1 MNLSM
6 NDVRLHLT
14 TWFNWWLGGWQ
25 DAWAMLPKPAALQTR
40 PTIFQTTDGV
50 RLSFSATENTP
61 GTWLSMPQASTS
73 NCSPQGVLLPDDD
86 VLLRELNLPP
96 LSERDIAAAVTMDA
110 HIASPFPAGDTHY
123 GYSIR
128 RLPNGQRQIEI
139 ALTRKNKLEQ
149 LLTQYPQQAL
159 FARGQCGAIPLQ
171 NDGHNQQTAW
181 YRSPL
186 TLSLSTLLGLVI
198 IAWIISPTL
207 LLRAESMAHEA
218 ALAKLNQE
226 AAPLLQKREE
236 LNNLKLQIEN
246 ALAFK
251 NEHPDPLFILE
262 QLSSNI
268 PDSTWVNQLSQR
280 KDQLTFDGTSENAI
294 AIVGLL
300 EKTPCL
306 KDVRLGTS
314 INRDPRSG
322 RETFQILAR
331 IHCNAIDVQP
341 SRATP

>member
-1 MNLSM
+1 MTLNMS
-6 NDVRLHLT
+6 DVRTHLT

-25 DAWAMLPKPAALQTR
+25 EAWAMLPKPAALQTR
-40 PTIFQTTDGV
+40 PPVFRTTDGT
-50 RLSFSATENTP
+50 RLSFSATANTH
-61 GTWLSMPQASTS
+61 GTWLNTPHTS
-73 NCSPQGVLLPDDD
+73 APQGVLLADDD

-96 LSERDIAAAVTMDA
+96 LSERDIAAAVAMDA
-110 HIASPFPAGDTHY
+110 QIASPFPASDTHY

-128 RLPNGQRQIEI
+128 RLPNGQRHIEI
-139 ALTRKNKLEQ
+139 ALTRKSKLEQ
-149 LLTQYPQQAL
+149 LQTQYPQQAL
-159 FARGQCGAIPLQ
+159 FARGQRGAIPLQ
-171 NDGHNQQTAW
+171 NDGHSQQTAW

-186 TLSLSTLLGLVI
+186 TLSLSVLLSLVL

-207 LLRAESMAHEA
+207 LLRAESIAHET
-218 ALAKLNQE
+218 ALAKLKRE

-236 LNNLKLQIEN
+236 LNNLKLELEN

-268 PDSTWVNQLSQR
+268 PDSTWINQLSQR

-300 EKTPCL
+300 EKIPCL
-306 KDVRLGTS
+306 KEVRLGTS

-331 IHCNAIDVQP
+331 IDCNIIDTQP
-341 SRATP
+341 SGVSP